1 MFTAQALITT
11 LDLRPHPEGGW
22 FAEVFRSPDQL
33 PPSALPER
41 YLGSR
46 AYVSSILFLLN
57 EQELS
62 RFHRLQSDELWHF
75 YEGVPLRLHLL
86 HPDGTYTTETL
97 GRDFSRG
104 ERCVIPVRR
113 HVWMAAELVTPNGYA
128 LAGCTVAPG
137 FAFTDFQLALRRDLL
152 DAYPDQSGI
161 IERLTTP

>member
-1 MFTAQALITT
+1 MSTAQSLITT

-22 FAEVFRSPDQL
+22 YAEVFRSPDQL

-46 AYVSSILFLLN
+46 AYISSILFLLDG
-57 EQELS
+57 QEVS

-75 YEGVPLRLHLL
+75 YDGVPLRFHFL
-86 HPDGTYTTETL
+86 HPDGSYSSAVL
-97 GRDFSRG
+97 GLAFDRG
-104 ERCVIPVRR
+104 ETCVLAIRR
-113 HVWMAAELVTPNGYA
+113 QVWMAVELADPVGYA

-137 FAFTDFQLALRRDLL
+137 FDFTDFQLARRRELL
-152 DAYPDQSGI
+152 DAFPAQSSI